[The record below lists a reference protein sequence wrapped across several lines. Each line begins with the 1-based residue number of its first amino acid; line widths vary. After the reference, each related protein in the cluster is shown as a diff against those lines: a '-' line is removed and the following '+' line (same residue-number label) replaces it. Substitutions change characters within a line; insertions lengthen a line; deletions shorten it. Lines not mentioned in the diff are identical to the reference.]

1 MIIRDKKVFVLLC
14 LLLLSSCK
22 TINVTVIAAG
32 DVEILID
39 QRGSDVTS
47 DLKARFIP

>member
-22 TINVTVIAAG
+22 TINVTVITTG
-32 DVEILID
+32 DVDILID

-47 DLKARFIP
+47 DLKARLIP